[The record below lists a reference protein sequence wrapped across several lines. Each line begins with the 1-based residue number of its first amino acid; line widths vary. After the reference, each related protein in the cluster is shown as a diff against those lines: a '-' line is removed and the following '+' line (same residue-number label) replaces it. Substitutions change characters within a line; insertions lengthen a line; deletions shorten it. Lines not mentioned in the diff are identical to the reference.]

1 MERFCHVF
9 FDIMNNAVSRREE
22 YSQAKLSQNLAK
34 IREGK
39 NEHTLLR
46 DQLIGGLHQ
55 QSQNQVPIAKSIRE
69 ENPGN
74 ICLTKFSDC
83 LWQSIF
89 KMKKKIKE
97 LHIKLNKKKKEVFHE
112 RFLSMLL
119 QSLNKLTER
128 MVAMTTL
135 QC

>member
-22 YSQAKLSQNLAK
+22 YCQAKLSQNLAK

-74 ICLTKFSDC
+74 ICQTKFSDC

-97 LHIKLNKKKKEVFHE
+97 LHIKLNKKKKDAFHE

>member
-9 FDIMNNAVSRREE
+9 FDIMNNAVSRGEE
-22 YSQAKLSQNLAK
+22 YSQAKFSQNLAK

-74 ICLTKFSDC
+74 ICQAKFSDC
-83 LWQSIF
+83 FWQSNFQI
-89 KMKKKIKE
+89 KKNKGIDN
-97 LHIKLNKKKKEVFHE
+97 IKLNKRKIAAFHE
-112 RFLSMLL
+112 SF
-119 QSLNKLTER
+119 Q
-128 MVAMTTL
+128 
-135 QC
+135 